1 MMKPSPKCAEVS
13 AREKVMTDKIVEFKK
28 NNPQRPSK
36 SDNADVTFV
45 PDLSTILTS
54 FDPAEARQRRLI
66 ARAANRTQC
75 IHNWL
80 RAHERVLEFRRDHE
94 QNRAHSSSP
103 ELRFWY
109 ATPNRIVVGLSIVY
123 NVLEDRKTS
132 QIALI
137 KSTGMAR
144 GTVSKILTEAVEAG
158 MCDEHFTPSIETQ
171 QTIGDQIHAL
181 ISHEEFTRFGASL
194 AMKAG
199 LAASPIDD

>member
-1 MMKPSPKCAEVS
+1 MSSDKVVS
-13 AREKVMTDKIVEFKK
+13 LAKINPQQGGEMDIDIVE
-28 NNPQRPSK
+28 
-36 SDNADVTFV
+36 
-45 PDLSTILTS
+45 STTLESAILTS
-54 FDPAEARQRRLI
+54 FDPAANRQRRLI

-94 QNRAHSSSP
+94 RNRAHSQSP

-132 QIALI
+132 QAGLI

-144 GTVSKILTEAVEAG
+144 GTVAKILTEAVQAG
-158 MCDEHFTPSIETQ
+158 MCNDHFTPSIASQ
-171 QTIGDQIHAL
+171 KTIGDQIYAL
-181 ISHEEFTRFGASL
+181 ISHTEFTRFGASL
-194 AMKAG
+194 QMKAG
-199 LAASPIDD
+199 LEANPIDD

>member
-1 MMKPSPKCAEVS
+1 MSSDKVVS
-13 AREKVMTDKIVEFKK
+13 FAKIDSQQAGEMDIDIRKI
-28 NNPQRPSK
+28 
-36 SDNADVTFV
+36 DNVDC
-45 PDLSTILTS
+45 TILTS
-54 FDPAEARQRRLI
+54 FDPAANRQRRLI

-109 ATPNRIVVGLSIVY
+109 ATPNRIVVGLSLVY
-123 NVLEDRKTS
+123 NVLEDRKTT
-132 QIALI
+132 QGGLI

-144 GTVSKILTEAVEAG
+144 GTVAKILREAVEAG
-158 MCDEHFTPSIETQ
+158 MCDDHFSPSIASQ

-181 ISHEEFTRFGASL
+181 ISHDEFTRFGASL

-199 LAASPIDD
+199 LAATSLDD